1 MNFNKKII
9 DSNNVTLDKLNKKIE
24 LIQQAETNNNEKEFG
39 KLSLEYAVLAEELVS
54 KARDLAIYTG
64 EEKSIQVIQ
73 TAIKAN
79 SPVDIYFTEEGWLVI
94 SIPALLPKR
103 NKGNPQYIR
112 EIVQDA
118 LKTFFDGRDYK
129 KIEKCIFIYEHI
141 YDEHRPKRQW
151 RDHDNIEVNTVS
163 DMIALFFLRD
173 DSASICSHFY
183 CSKAGEQNRTNVYV
197 IPDTDFVKWCEQK
210 EIFNDTSE

>member
-1 MNFNKKII
+1 MQFNKNII
-9 DSNNVTLDKLNKKIE
+9 YSNNVTLDKLNNKME
-24 LIQQAETNNNEKEFG
+24 LIQQAETNNNEKEFS
-39 KLSLEYAVLAEELVS
+39 KLSLEYVVLAEELVS

-79 SPVDIYFTEEGWLVI
+79 SPVEVYFTEEGWLVI
-94 SIPALLPKR
+94 SVPALLPKR

-118 LKTFFDGRDYK
+118 LKAFFDGKNFK

-151 RDHDNIEVNTVS
+151 RDHDNIEVKAVTDIIS
-163 DMIALFFLRD
+163 LFALRD
-173 DSASICSHFY
+173 DSAYVCSNVHI
-183 CSKAGEQNRTNVYV
+183 SRSGEKNRTNIYL
-197 IPDTDFVKWCEQK
+197 IPETDFEKWRKQRRVWV
-210 EIFNDTSE
+210 